1 VLKGQ
6 KDRITVAIHQIPL
19 GLTNCY
25 LIRDEGTVLVDG
37 GQPKNIRKFLKNP
50 NTGSPEN
57 TGTQMGIETG
67 CFQMKIKKL
76 NLLSDT
82 KIIRRTRLKL
92 DMNPYLDNEYF
103 VLRKIK
109 QRAKKLTGTVNKVWD
124 KTTKIRKPKTETMTN
139 NCCPI

>member
-1 VLKGQ
+1 MLWHWVKRRHPEKSKHWIARKYWHTDGN
-6 KDRITVAIHQIPL
+6 RNWVFS
-19 GLTNCY
+19 
-25 LIRDEGTVLVDG
+25 DED
-37 GQPKNIRKFLKNP
+37 
-50 NTGSPEN
+50 
-57 TGTQMGIETG
+57 
-67 CFQMKIKKL
+67 KKL